1 MMTKYFLR
9 AALLA
14 LLIPLAWA
22 AEPQQPVDA
31 DRLYRLTSELRCL
44 VCQNESLAD
53 SNAPLAIDLKNE
65 IRARM
70 AGGDSDAQI
79 KQFLVERYGDFV
91 TYRPPFNAQTLL
103 LWLGPLLLVAG
114 GALALW
120 RGMRAGAASGADGA
134 PDADAGA
141 DADQGPAA

>member
-1 MMTKYFLR
+1 MKRAAWVVLG

-14 LLIPLAWA
+14 PLAWA
-22 AEPQQPVDA
+22 ADQPPQAVDP

-70 AGGDSDAQI
+70 ASGQSDAEI
-79 KQFLVERYGDFV
+79 KKFLTDRYGNFV
-91 TYRPPFNAQTLL
+91 IYRPPFDATTLL
-103 LWLGPLLLVAG
+103 LWLGPLLLAAG
-114 GALALW
+114 GLFAVW
-120 RGMRAGAASGADGA
+120 RTVRAAGDGADEPSQLPDEEPARKEPA
-134 PDADAGA
+134 P
-141 DADQGPAA
+141 